1 MRLAYTK
8 AIKQVSELFE
18 QPRLVA
24 MLRRFLYAQAYPNA
38 EDADGIPLS
47 ARTYGVIHVSPYITV
62 PRRPASL

>member
-1 MRLAYTK
+1 MRLEYTK
-8 AIKQVSELFE
+8 EIKQVYEILE
-18 QPRLVA
+18 QHRLVA
-24 MLRRFLYAQAYPNA
+24 MLRRFLYAQAYHNA